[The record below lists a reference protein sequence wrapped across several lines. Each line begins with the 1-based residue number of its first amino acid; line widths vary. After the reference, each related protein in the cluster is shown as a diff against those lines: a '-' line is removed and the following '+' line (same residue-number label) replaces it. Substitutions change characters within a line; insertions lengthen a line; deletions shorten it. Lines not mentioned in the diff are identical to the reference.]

1 MKRVQYLI
9 VAVLSII
16 VVLLLIDGCR
26 QRAHNKNLV
35 DQLSEYKIE
44 NQNYRSERQKD
55 SSLIVTQN
63 QTILS
68 QKEALKLGLLELD
81 NKIKQVQSQLQ
92 AKLKISVVE
101 KDVPFIPTN
110 YADTSG
116 WVRDRNGTLV
126 RTDSISV
133 PQDYGLI
140 EKWFKVKGTIKK
152 TGIRIDTLDLPAKF
166 TVTYGKEKSGFL
178 GLGRTPVVQ
187 VKSDNPYIDVSS
199 LNNIVVKKPKNILNS
214 PFLYLGTGI
223 ILGIIVVK

>member
-9 VAVLSII
+9 VSVLSII
-16 VVLLLIDGCR
+16 VIILLIDGCQ

-116 WVRDRNGTLV
+116 WVRDRNGNLV

-152 TGIRIDTLDLPAKF
+152 TGVKIDTLELPAKF

-178 GLGRTPVVQ
+178 GMSRTPVVQ

-199 LNNIVVKKPKNILNS
+199 LNNIVVKKPKTIFNS

-223 ILGIIVVK
+223 ILGIFVAK